1 MTAEMQFRAWCPT
14 PPQIQHGGQPRL
26 RTEPRL
32 PKTSLKAGSAFPLR
46 ALAHRLKTV
55 SVLCFISQ
63 ALVLLACIKSTLVG
77 LLSRYLQSS
86 LNRFSSF
93 QQSSYSVTCIILYK
107 FAENQ
112 ELPNTEL
119 AQEVDLVIKEIPVE
133 YTAVDEQVPSL
144 WNEVK
149 PKVTIKLILSF

>member
-14 PPQIQHGGQPRL
+14 PPQIQHGDQPQL

-86 LNRFSSF
+86 LNRFF
-93 QQSSYSVTCIILYK
+93 QLLAIIIFSNVHHSV